1 MLFRSAKVTGTGQ
14 VKQLTSAINSVK
26 GKSVSVSAKVN
37 GTGEVRALASAI
49 NAVHSKHVTITA
61 TVSKSGHLATGTPG
75 ATSAFNG
82 RLATGTPGASKSFIA
97 ALAKGTPAATTA
109 QWSANGGV
117 KRGNY
122 LVNDAPGADFV
133 EVFMTKAGTIGLFP
147 KQRNLV
153 VPLEEGTQ
161 VLNANET
168 KKKFPRLKTG
178 TPTFN
183 LKNENSSNQK
193 SQKSTTVN
201 HNTFNI
207 NVNVDGSGGI
217 DQKLINQIAN
227 QIAEK
232 LTIAFPESEV

>member
-1 MLFRSAKVTGTGQ
+1 MLFRS
-14 VKQLTSAINSVK
+14 
-26 GKSVSVSAKVN
+26 
-37 GTGEVRALASAI
+37 
-49 NAVHSKHVTITA
+49 
-61 TVSKSGHLATGTPG
+61 
-75 ATSAFNG
+75 
-82 RLATGTPGASKSFIA
+82 
-97 ALAKGTPAATTA
+97 
-109 QWSANGGV
+109 
-117 KRGNY
+117 
-122 LVNDAPGADFV
+122 
-133 EVFMTKAGTIGLFP
+133 
-147 KQRNLV
+147 
-153 VPLEEGTQ
+153 
-161 VLNANET
+161 T